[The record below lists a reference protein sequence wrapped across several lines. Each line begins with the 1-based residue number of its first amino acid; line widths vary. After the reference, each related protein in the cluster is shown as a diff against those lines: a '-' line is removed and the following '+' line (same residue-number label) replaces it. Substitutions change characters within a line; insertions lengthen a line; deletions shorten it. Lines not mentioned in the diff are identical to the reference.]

1 MDFGLGLVIILLIL
15 SLPIRAANPLTKVS
29 VPKPD
34 VRSSRP
40 HISTMAGLVTAHQA
54 ERKAPNMTETIT
66 KAQYSSQKGMARGAI
81 PPVPRSK
88 HLWFILHGSLNY
100 HHQGEL

>member
-1 MDFGLGLVIILLIL
+1 M
-15 SLPIRAANPLTKVS
+15 SAAKPLTKVS

-40 HISTMAGLVTAHQA
+40 HISTIAGEVTAHQA

-66 KAQYSSQKGMARGAI
+66 KALIG
-81 PPVPRSK
+81 
-88 HLWFILHGSLNY
+88 
-100 HHQGEL
+100 

>member
-1 MDFGLGLVIILLIL
+1 ML

-34 VRSSRP
+34 VSSSRP

-66 KAQYSSQKGMARGAI
+66 KAQYSSQKGMAKGAI
-81 PPVPRSK
+81 PPIPGQKTFYMDNSIIISEEN
-88 HLWFILHGSLNY
+88 LI
-100 HHQGEL
+100 QGGRIWL